1 MKFEKDE
8 VYTLKFA
15 SGEEYVVK
23 VVADDAST
31 VTVTKP
37 ATVVPTADGGVQLL
51 PALMTA
57 DHDKD
62 VVVHKSQI
70 VLSVPTKPTTAE
82 GYRTAI
88 SGIATPS
95 KSIIMG

>member
-1 MKFEKDE
+1 MKLTKDE
-8 VYTLKFA
+8 VYTIKLA

-23 VVADDAST
+23 VVEDGDTYFVGA
-31 VTVTKP
+31 KP
-37 ATVVPTADGGVQLL
+37 ATLVQTHDGSAQLV
-51 PALMTA
+51 PALLTA

-62 VVVHKSQI
+62 VVINKGQVVMA
-70 VLSVPTKPTTAE
+70 VLTRSSTAE